1 MAPLRGALAEDLHRP
16 SSRFS
21 GPVLSRVEIRGGPS
35 SIHANIAE
43 LERGTALL
51 GEHGEG
57 AVRLSVQAG
66 SSGAVMTLAASQSSL
81 AAAVAGRAAQLSA
94 GLAALGTEA
103 VVLRDAVHRS
113 AAAYREAEARAADA
127 MTRLLG
133 VPALIITAGMV
144 ASDQPVS
151 TEVSGLAF
159 NALPGVTAL
168 GLNAL
173 APGLGKMF
181 TVVSSTHAMQYR
193 DEGRTGP
200 LSATEVLY
208 PSLHWLAA
216 GTGVVQLGPVRVAGR
231 TGESRVELDGS
242 LADLVQLQQQG
253 QDAGPGGI
261 QVAQVTPDAPGA
273 PSRVFVVTLPGTQ
286 NWLGAEQEFSNPFD
300 GGGIAEAAVFDSQH
314 VTPAVD
320 QALQQSGAQP
330 GDTVVLSGYS
340 QGAMHAMRIG
350 NDPRFSQK
358 YRVGG
363 VTTVGGPVDE
373 MPMPDTVE
381 TLSLADGRDLVT
393 AAGGRPIHSGP
404 RRTTVTFTGKDPAGD
419 GGVGDQHD
427 IDVYLQHVKD
437 LEGSD
442 EQRQLAPTLDHFS
455 LLTKGSAVVHTYRLK
470 REPRPEPKHP
480 MEKPKPPARRVRRE
494 VPGESAFRPSLLRDL
509 DVPGRGKVQ
518 DVRTGT
524 PAQVTGSAFSF
535 PIGRSGP

>member
-1 MAPLRGALAEDLHRP
+1 MPPLEGALSDALHRP
-16 SSRFS
+16 SSGYS
-21 GPVLSRVEIRGGPS
+21 GPGPTRAEIRGGPT
-35 SIHANIAE
+35 SIHANIVE

-51 GEHGEG
+51 GEHGDV

-66 SSGAVMTLAASQSSL
+66 SSGALMTLAASQSSL
-81 AAAVAGRAAQLSA
+81 ASAVASRAAQLSA
-94 GLAALGTEA
+94 GLAALGAEA
-103 VVLRDAVHRS
+103 VVLREAVHRS

-127 MTRLLG
+127 MTQLLG
-133 VPALIITAGMV
+133 VPALVFTAGMV
-144 ASDQPVS
+144 AVDQPVS
-151 TEVSGLAF
+151 TEISGLAF

-173 APGLGKMF
+173 APGLGKVF
-181 TVVSSTHAMQYR
+181 TVVSSTYALKYR
-193 DEGRTGP
+193 DEGRAGP

-216 GTGVVQLGPVRVAGR
+216 GTGVVQLGPVRVEGR
-231 TGESRVELDGS
+231 TGESQVELDGG

-253 QDAGPGGI
+253 QDTGPGEI
-261 QVAQVTPDAPGA
+261 QVAQVTPDSPGA

-320 QALQQSGAQP
+320 AALQQSGARP

-350 NDPRFSQK
+350 NDQRFSQK

-363 VTTVGGPVDE
+363 VTTVGGPVEE
-373 MPMPDTVE
+373 MPMPDSVE

-404 RRTTVTFTGKDPAGD
+404 RRTTVTFTGKESAGE
-419 GGVGDQHD
+419 GGVWDQHD
-427 IDVYLQHVKD
+427 IDIYLQHAKD
-437 LEGSD
+437 LEHSD
-442 EQRQLAPTLDHFS
+442 EAHRLAPTLDHFA

-470 REPRPEPKHP
+470 REPRPEPRHP
-480 MEKPKPPARRVRRE
+480 VERSTPPAPRRRRA
-494 VPGESAFRPSLLRDL
+494 VPGESAFRPGLLRDL
-509 DVPGRGKVQ
+509 DVPGRDEGQ
-518 DVRTGT
+518 SSRPD
-524 PAQVTGSAFSF
+524 A
-535 PIGRSGP
+535 